1 MEFHVTQNEKQ
12 DIRQIPNIRHALSR
26 AVTTEPYNGDNIDIS
41 LPDASSEL
49 AQIKV
54 ELRNK
59 VDRSELDDIRLAES
73 NRQVNEQARQNHF
86 QQAVVDE
93 NDRVQSEEERKQ
105 NEIART
111 QGFQSMSNEVNS
123 TLQGTREYV
132 GTLQNT
138 LMNYIDNSVITND
151 EIDRMIQ
158 NALA

>member
-12 DIRQIPNIRHALSR
+12 DIRQIPNIKQALSR

>member
-12 DIRQIPNIRHALSR
+12 DIRQIPNIKHALSK
-26 AVTTEPYNGDNIDIS
+26 AVTTEPYNGEDVDVS

-54 ELRNK
+54 QLRNK
-59 VDRSELDDIRLAES
+59 VDRTELEDIRLAES
-73 NRQVNEQARQNHF
+73 NRQINEQARQNHF
-86 QQAVVDE
+86 QQAVTNE

-105 NEIART
+105 NEITRPE
-111 QGFQSMSNEVNS
+111 GFQAMHNEVNN
-123 TLQGTREYV
+123 TIQETRQYV
-132 GTLQNT
+132 GTIQDT

>member
-12 DIRQIPNIRHALSR
+12 DIRQIPNIKHALSK
-26 AVTTEPYNGDNIDIS
+26 AVTTEPYNGEDVDVS

-54 ELRNK
+54 QLRNK
-59 VDRSELDDIRLAES
+59 VDRTELEDIRLAET

-93 NDRVQSEEERKQ
+93 DERVQSEEERKQ
-105 NEIART
+105 NEIARAE
-111 QGFQSMSNEVNS
+111 GFQTLHNQVNN
-123 TLQGTREYV
+123 TLQETREYV

-138 LMNYIDNSVITND
+138 LMRYIDNSVITNAD
-151 EIDRMIQ
+151 IDRMIQ

>member
-1 MEFHVTQNEKQ
+1 MDV
-12 DIRQIPNIRHALSR
+12 
-26 AVTTEPYNGDNIDIS
+26 S

-54 ELRNK
+54 QLRNK
-59 VDRSELDDIRLAES
+59 VDRTELEDIRLAET

-93 NDRVQSEEERKQ
+93 DERVQSEEERKQ
-105 NEIART
+105 NEITRT
-111 QGFQSMSNEVNS
+111 EGFQAMHNEVNN
-123 TLQGTREYV
+123 TIQETRQYV
-132 GTLQNT
+132 GTLQDT

>member
-59 VDRSELDDIRLAES
+59 VDRTELEDIRIAES
-73 NRQVNEQARQNHF
+73 NRQVNEQSRQNHF
-86 QQAVVDE
+86 QQATLNE
-93 NDRVQSEEERKQ
+93 TDRVQSEEERRQ

-111 QGFQSMSNEVNS
+111 EGFQAMHNEVNNA
-123 TLQGTREYV
+123 LQETRQYV
-132 GTLQNT
+132 GTLQDT
-138 LMNYIDNSVITND
+138 LMNYIDASVISNAD
-151 EIDRMIQ
+151 IDRMIQ